1 MNSNHKTGESNVPF
15 GDHQIQR
22 VRHIKIP
29 DEKLMNGKNTPAYF
43 QNPDAP
49 VFHPSRDET
58 ARAKMLDNLTK
69 FLSKNKSEIES
80 RGESSLS

>member
-1 MNSNHKTGESNVPF
+1 
-15 GDHQIQR
+15 
-22 VRHIKIP
+22 
-29 DEKLMNGKNTPAYF
+29 MNGKNTPAYF

-80 RGESSLS
+80 RGETSLS